1 MTDQPET
8 PGRGRGGA
16 AALISVLAAV
26 IVAFVVI
33 GVITAAGAPRRPSST
48 AAAAPSASLAVA
60 PSSTPSAAASPS
72 PTATPTAKAQAKAK
86 PKAAPTQVPAARP
99 QPTKTATISKPTTIV
114 KALTAKVTKMEAV
127 QGKADGP
134 GEIGG
139 PSVRFTIAISN
150 TTGKTVDLSNTVVNA
165 YYGADSTPAIE
176 LRLPGGRT
184 FPSSVKS
191 GSTATGVYLFNI
203 PEASRGKVEVTVD
216 TSVRNPVV
224 AFRGAAPR

>member
-1 MTDQPET
+1 VTDQPEA
-8 PGRGRGGA
+8 PKRARWGVV
-16 AALISVLAAV
+16 ALISLLAAV

-33 GVITAAGAPRRPSST
+33 GVLTAAGTPKAAASSP
-48 AAAAPSASLAVA
+48 AAAPVSLA
-60 PSSTPSAAASPS
+60 PTPTSTPSPSPS
-72 PTATPTAKAQAKAK
+72 VTVKPKAEAKAK
-86 PKAAPTQVPAARP
+86 AKAKATVAPTPVPAGSP
-99 QPTKTATISKPTTIV
+99 QPTRTATISKPTAIV
-114 KALTAKVTKMEAV
+114 KSLTAKVTRMEAV

-134 GEIGG
+134 GEISG

-150 TTGKTVDLSNTVVNA
+150 STGKTVDLSNTVVNA

-176 LRLPGGRT
+176 LRMPGGRT

-203 PEASRGKVEVTVD
+203 PTASRGKVEVTVD

-224 AFRGAAPR
+224 AFRGSAPR